1 MLIQKE
7 KVHIDYQKS
16 AQISI
21 LTYKIATQWWPN
33 INIKESK
40 QAIHYIY
47 LFSRYYGHIMLLIRS
62 KKLEMRLMPV
72 SVLLKV
78 KFWHALISVLK
89 IGIPMSQTTFINPC
103 IYLFTHFLTF
113 YFQTKLLTY
122 SIYKVTYLLKVR
134 VEQTK
139 S

>member
-7 KVHIDYQKS
+7 KVHIDCQKR

-21 LTYKIATQWWPN
+21 LTYKIATQWWSN

-47 LFSRYYGHIMLLIRS
+47 LFSRYYGHMLLIWS

-89 IGIPMSQTTFINPC
+89 IGIPMSQATCINPC
-103 IYLFTHFLTF
+103 IYLFTHFLT
-113 YFQTKLLTY
+113 YFLFSSLT
-122 SIYKVTYLLKVR
+122 SNLFDL
-134 VEQTK
+134 
-139 S
+139 